1 MYLQKLSSGDG
12 LYFFKLLGS
21 FNVNFAL
28 GNGKKEK
35 IHKLEKL

>member
-1 MYLQKLSSGDG
+1 MGF
-12 LYFFKLLGS
+12 FFKLLVS

-28 GNGKKEK
+28 GNAIKEK